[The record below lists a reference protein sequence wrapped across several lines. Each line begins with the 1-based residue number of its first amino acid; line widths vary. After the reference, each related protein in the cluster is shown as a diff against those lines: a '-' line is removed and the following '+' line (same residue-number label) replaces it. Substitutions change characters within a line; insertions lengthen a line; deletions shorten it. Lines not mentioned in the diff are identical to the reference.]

1 MDSLN
6 DEAKLVKLLN
16 ELKKSKRVR
25 IFNGPDEWIGGNK
38 LELSR
43 DECPL
48 EAFAK
53 LLELDFPRRRQKV
66 SLFNFPRSTEG
77 KESVLQDILC
87 QDLGA
92 ALAIDTHKS
101 TENCPSWMFGRND
114 GIDNV
119 IYTLNAKP
127 DLTSRVRS
135 MYFEVKANEVRIDF
149 NFFLLWLFLSDFLLL
164 MTFSQGLR
172 SSISGSPTSL
182 SCNDHFSFSSKLHLF
197 CSNA

>member
-25 IFNGPDEWIGGNK
+25 IFNGPDEWIGGKK
-38 LELSR
+38 LELSH
-43 DECPL
+43 DGCSL
-48 EAFAK
+48 ETFTK
-53 LLELDFPRRRQKV
+53 LLEIDYHPMRQKV

-77 KESVLQDILC
+77 KESVLQDILSK
-87 QDLGA
+87 DLETA
-92 ALAIDTHKS
+92 CAIDTHKS

-119 IYTLNAKP
+119 VYTLNAKP

-149 NFFLLWLFLSDFLLL
+149 NFFLVF
-164 MTFSQGLR
+164 
-172 SSISGSPTSL
+172 
-182 SCNDHFSFSSKLHLF
+182 
-197 CSNA
+197 